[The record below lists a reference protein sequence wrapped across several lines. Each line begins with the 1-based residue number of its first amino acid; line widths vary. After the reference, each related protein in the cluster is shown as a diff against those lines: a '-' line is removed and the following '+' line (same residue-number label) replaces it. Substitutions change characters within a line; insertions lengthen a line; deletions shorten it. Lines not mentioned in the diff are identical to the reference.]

1 MNISSEII
9 AYGAELIRRGDV
21 KSGHTLF
28 SDAEHCIHGMK
39 PSGYRDGGE

>member
-21 KSGHTLF
+21 KL
-28 SDAEHCIHGMK
+28 AIHYFQT
-39 PSGYRDGGE
+39 PSIAFTA